1 LFYSYLT
8 FSVDAKVNLSEKW
21 FEKNVKIKL
30 FSTLAFTIK
39 GCVLGN

>member
-1 LFYSYLT
+1 MPMELKIK
-8 FSVDAKVNLSEKW
+8 AP
-21 FEKNVKIKL
+21 KNVKIKL